1 MGRQRNRSQMNEQV
15 NSTEKLDEIEAN
27 NLSEREFRVM
37 VIRILNSMKRRHRN
51 DKRG

>member
-1 MGRQRNRSQMNEQV
+1 MKEKK
-15 NSTEKLDEIEAN
+15 NSLEELGEIEASN
-27 NLSEREFRVM
+27 VSHRKFRVM